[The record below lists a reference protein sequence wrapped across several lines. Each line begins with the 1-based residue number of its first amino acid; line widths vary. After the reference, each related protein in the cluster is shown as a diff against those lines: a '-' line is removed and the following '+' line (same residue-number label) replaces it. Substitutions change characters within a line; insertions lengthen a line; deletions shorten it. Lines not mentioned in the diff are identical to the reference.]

1 MDSKSAK
8 KIENIKAQD
17 FGIEIEVEGISREMT
32 AKAIA
37 GYFGKYAKYMGDSI
51 GYSAWG
57 FKDDEGRLWKCVS
70 DSSLANGG
78 CEIVSPICYYKDIKI
93 IEDIIEILDN
103 LGAKVSYRTGIHIH
117 IGAKK
122 MTANQIRNLVNSFSS
137 HEDMI
142 FRALEVDYHRQCE
155 YCQKTDSEF
164 LKKLNEEKPENLV
177 KLFDL
182 WYKIL
187 SPYDSR
193 EQHYNPS
200 RYHAVNLHATYT
212 KGTVEFRMFNSILE
226 KEKVA
231 SYIIFCMA
239 LIAHAIDVKRVS
251 SKKVNSCNEKFSMRS
266 WLRQLGLNGEEFRIC
281 RHTFLEKL
289 AGDLANKE
297 FTW

>member
-1 MDSKSAK
+1 MDSK
-8 KIENIKAQD
+8 KIENIKSQD
-17 FGIEIEVEGISREMT
+17 FGIEIEVEGVSREET

-37 GYFGKYAKYMGDSI
+37 SYFGKSAKYVGDSI

-57 FKDDEGRLWKCVS
+57 FKDNEGRFWKCVS
-70 DSSLANGG
+70 DASLANGG
-78 CEIVSPICYYKDIKI
+78 CEVVSPICYYKDIQI
-93 IEDIIEILDN
+93 IEDIVEILEN

-117 IGAKK
+117 IGAEK
-122 MTANQIRNLVNSFSS
+122 MTASQIRNLVNSFYS

-142 FRALEVDYHRQCE
+142 FRALEVDYHRQHE

-164 LKKLNEEKPENLV
+164 LKKLNEEKPENLDR
-177 KLFDL
+177 LFDL

-187 SPYDSR
+187 SPYDLR
-193 EQHYNPS
+193 ENHYNPS
-200 RYHAVNLHATYT
+200 RYHAVNLHATYS

-226 KEKVA
+226 KGKVA

-239 LIAHAIDVKRVS
+239 LIAHAMDAKRVS

-281 RHTFLEKL
+281 RHTFLDKL
-289 AGDLANKE
+289 VGDLANKE